1 MSAPLSSV
9 GSAPTLLAAD
19 VDPRPGGREW
29 TISGGGYTA
38 VVSAV
43 GATLR
48 VLTHEGRDLVVPF
61 DAGRIRPVFR
71 GATVAPWPNRIV
83 DGRYT
88 FAGVD
93 YQAAINEVDRGHA
106 LHGLVSWVRWTAAEV
121 TGDRLVLRHD
131 LVPVPEYPFP
141 LILELTCTV
150 DADGFHSTLIAVN
163 VGDTAA
169 PYGCCPHPYLKAG
182 PAPLDTWELTLPAAT
197 RLEVDERLAPE
208 GTAPVGSVD
217 ADYRAGAVI
226 GDRFIDHA
234 FTDLTAGADGI
245 VRVELRDRAAG
256 TGVTLYWPSDWAP
269 WVQIHT
275 GDRPE
280 PENHRAGLAV
290 EPMTCAPD
298 AFNDPA
304 GPPVI
309 APGARSVSRWTIAA
323 L

>member
-1 MSAPLSSV
+1 MSAPSSPV
-9 GSAPTLLAAD
+9 GAAPTLLAAD
-19 VDPRPGGREW
+19 AHPLPGGPEW

-38 VVSAV
+38 VIAAV

-61 DAGRIRPVFR
+61 DADRIRPVFR

-88 FAGVD
+88 FAGVE
-93 YQAAINEVDRGHA
+93 YQAPINEVDRGHA
-106 LHGLVSWVRWTAAEV
+106 LHGLVSWVRWTASEV
-121 TGDRLVLRHD
+121 TDDRLVLRHD

-141 LILELTCTV
+141 LILELTCSV

-163 VGDTAA
+163 TGDTDA

-182 PAPLDTWELTLPAAT
+182 SSLLDTWELTLPAAT
-197 RLEVDERLAPE
+197 RLEVDERLAPQ
-208 GTAPVGSVD
+208 GTAPVGTVD

-234 FTDLTAGADGI
+234 FTDLTAGGDGV
-245 VRVELRDRAAG
+245 VRVEVRDPADG
-256 TGVTLYWPSDWAP
+256 TGVTLTWPDDWAP

-280 PENHRAGLAV
+280 PEHHRAGLAV

-309 APGARSVSRWTIAA
+309 APGQRSVSRWTIAA